1 MSKKIQVIGLYAVN
15 TKKIVFRDINSNSAG
30 ETEEHIE
37 RQEKVKSSECENM
50 GKNES
55 LFQFNYIAIVKLLV
69 ITAQCCVIYV
79 EET

>member
-1 MSKKIQVIGLYAVN
+1 MNS
-15 TKKIVFRDINSNSAG
+15 KKIVFRDINSNSAG

-37 RQEKVKSSECENM
+37 RQEKVKSNECENVSR
-50 GKNES
+50 NES
-55 LFQFNYIAIVKLLV
+55 LFKLNYIVIVKLIE

>member
-1 MSKKIQVIGLYAVN
+1 MSKKNQVIGLYAVN
-15 TKKIVFRDINSNSAG
+15 TKRIVLRDINSNSAG

-37 RQEKVKSSECENM
+37 RQEKVKSKECENVS
-50 GKNES
+50 KNES
-55 LFQFNYIAIVKLLV
+55 LFKFNYIAIDKLLV